1 MTGSE
6 LRGDRHALGM
16 TQHQLAVLL
25 GTEERTLRKW
35 EADPARVATALPVP
49 PLVANVV
56 GWMLFPGRP
65 PSWPA
70 TSWKSGDHAVASVKA
85 RAAKR
90 KSTNG

>member
-25 GTEERTLRKW
+25 GTKERTLRKW

-49 PLVANVV
+49 LLVANVMS
-56 GWMLFPGRP
+56 WILAPGRP
-65 PSWPA
+65 GDWPSPPQN
-70 TSWKSGDHAVASVKA
+70 
-85 RAAKR
+85 RNR
-90 KSTNG
+90 